1 MAHKEGSRQHSY
13 MQSLIDKPGGGQG
26 YKNPYEWKKPSQP
39 KKAHK
44 RVPGEQKNRNV

>member
-13 MQSLIDKPGGGQG
+13 MKSLIDKPGGGQG

-39 KKAHK
+39 KKAK
-44 RVPGEQKNRNV
+44 LQGERKGYNV